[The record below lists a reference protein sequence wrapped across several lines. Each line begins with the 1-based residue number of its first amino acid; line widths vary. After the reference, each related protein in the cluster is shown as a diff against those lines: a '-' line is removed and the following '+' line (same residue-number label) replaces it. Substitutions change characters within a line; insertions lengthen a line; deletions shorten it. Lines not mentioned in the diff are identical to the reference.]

1 MANQPSSLEN
11 ALRWASDPSAT
22 DRQLYLAADT
32 LISWGKLD
40 LADEVIERLRG
51 TSDPR
56 SAGSLNRLVA
66 ASRQLRRSGV
76 LTDLAAMTE
85 SGAPLIDGQHEAYTA
100 RFAGETRKA
109 IVVFTGVD
117 PRVWLSLMMLHL
129 FLKRLNTH
137 VIYLTDLRRLIF
149 FDGLA
154 TVARGYDGL
163 LQALRQTL
171 AELGAD
177 EVHVM
182 ANSAGGFAGLRYA
195 IDLQAK
201 SFLGLSIR
209 TDLSPNSPI
218 PVGRFFHRPELSEL
232 APQMHIDL
240 KPLLA
245 RSPWPERVILYAG
258 DSNPVDRPH
267 ALHVASLPNVELTL
281 LPNHIEHDVIS
292 ALLARG
298 DLETVLRD
306 FVYGPP
312 ASQRSTGT

>member
-1 MANQPSSLEN
+1 MSKKHPTLRN
-11 ALRWASDPSAT
+11 ALEWANNPSAT
-22 DRQLYLAADT
+22 DGELYLAADT
-32 LISWGKLD
+32 LISWGKVD
-40 LADEVIERLRG
+40 LAEQLIGRLK
-51 TSDPR
+51 SSPR
-56 SAGSLNRLVA
+56 FSGRVNRLVA
-66 ASRQLRRSGV
+66 AARQLRRSGV

-85 SGAPLIDGQHEAYTA
+85 SEAMDGRYEAYTA
-100 RFAGETRKA
+100 RYAGETRKA
-109 IVVFTGVD
+109 IIVFTGVD
-117 PRVWLSLMMLHL
+117 PRFWLSLMMLHL

-163 LQALRQTL
+163 LQALRKTL

-201 SFLGLSIR
+201 SFLGMSIR
-209 TDLSPNSPI
+209 TDLSLGSPV
-218 PVGRFFHRPELSEL
+218 PVGSFFQRPQLAEI

-240 KPLLA
+240 KPLLVT
-245 RSPWPERVILYAG
+245 SGKPERVILYCG
-258 DSNPVDRPH
+258 DSNPIDRPH
-267 ALHVASLPNVELTL
+267 ALHIADLPNVELTM

-292 ALLARG
+292 ILVARG
-298 DLETVLRD
+298 DFEAVLQD

-312 ASQRSTGT
+312 VSRRSTGT